1 MCAWPLKVG
10 RVVKVSHKSGQQN
23 PAKRKGC
30 PKNGVN
36 NFFSPGQLLGNGR
49 TSIRPQLWFVFDFQE
64 IDCIENKPHL
74 ATITVSDNKTE
85 KVSDDLWNFGLVRTC
100 NNTFATTAF
109 TTIFVFTIYYPC
121 PSFLLS
127 LLVHIII
134 LGYLP
139 LTILSICLP
148 SITFSPVLKGSWKT
162 MFQKIIIDETPPT
175 LQVPLM
181 MMSSEVTG
189 WSKVIVAGM
198 LAFQASPPRSQSGR
212 RLVGGPPEREQ

>member
-1 MCAWPLKVG
+1 MFLTFRRSIALKINLKF
-10 RVVKVSHKSGQQN
+10 RHNHSFWQQN
-23 PAKRKGC
+23 RK
-30 PKNGVN
+30 V
-36 NFFSPGQLLGNGR
+36 
-49 TSIRPQLWFVFDFQE
+49 
-64 IDCIENKPHL
+64 
-74 ATITVSDNKTE
+74 A
-85 KVSDDLWNFGLVRTC
+85 DDLWNFGLVRTC

-109 TTIFVFTIYYPC
+109 TTIL
-121 PSFLLS
+121 SFLSTIPVHLFYS
-127 LLVHIII
+127 LYWFI
-134 LGYLP
+134 LLFWD
-139 LTILSICLP
+139 ICHWPFHQSVCL
-148 SITFSPVLKGSWKT
+148 SITFCPVLKGSWKT